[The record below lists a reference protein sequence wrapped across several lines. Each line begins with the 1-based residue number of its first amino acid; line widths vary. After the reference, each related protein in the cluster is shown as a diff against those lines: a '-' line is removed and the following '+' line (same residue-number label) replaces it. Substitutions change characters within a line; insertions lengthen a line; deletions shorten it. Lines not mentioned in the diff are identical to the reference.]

1 MIGAIRG
8 RDHPRGPRR
17 PLATMD
23 RDVPDALLA
32 AQARAMDA
40 ELITFDRGF
49 RDYPGLR
56 VQIL

>member
-1 MIGAIRG
+1 MAVKTTVYQLDELKR
-8 RDHPRGPRR
+8 
-17 PLATMD
+17 
-23 RDVPDALLA
+23 AL
-32 AQARAMDA
+32 DA